1 MAPIQQML
9 IGVGASKKTYVDDLF
24 STYVYTGDGSARSI
38 NNGVDLSGEGG
49 LVWTKIRNQ
58 SYGHFLFNTVNG
70 NGNYLRSDTSDTQAT
85 YATSGT
91 NAGITAFNNNG
102 YSLGADQS
110 FQCLNYGSNDYSSWT
125 FRKAKGFFDI
135 VEYQG
140 TGSAKTVAHSLG
152 SVPGLILIKA
162 TDSSEN
168 WRVYHKSLTGTHHLV
183 LNLTNQVNTGAAHF
197 NDTNPTA
204 SVFSVGTDDAVN
216 QDGKNFIAYVFAG
229 GESTAATARSVD
241 FDGDD
246 NLKTAGDNSF
256 KFGTGDWTIEGW
268 YKWDSLTS
276 PDGIQYLFDQ
286 RNTDN
291 GHYAALFKQADNTLR
306 VYIDSDARITSA
318 TTVRTGQWYH
328 ICLVRSSGVIK
339 LYINGLQEGSAYSNS
354 SDFDGDRIFI
364 SYSERVGTNY
374 SFNGFISNFRVT
386 KSAVYTAAFR
396 LPTKPLTNITNTVLL
411 CCNNASV
418 TGSTVTTGALSSSG
432 DPTASTDSPFDD
444 PAGFKFGE
452 NGDQNV
458 IKCGSYKGS
467 SSSTV
472 DVELGFEPQW
482 VLIKNSTGTSDW
494 YIGDAL
500 RGTVTG
506 EHDARLYANDYNAE
520 VTNEDHIDFTPTGFK
535 AKNNDGSTNDD
546 HTHVYVAIRRPDG
559 YVGKP
564 AEAGTDVFAMD
575 TGADSSTIPNFDS
588 GFPVDMGIYR
598 RPATAQDWYLATR
611 LLQGKENIVNTDAAT
626 SNYNK
631 AVFDSNLGWQN
642 ESTHGSSYQSWMWKR
657 HAGFDVV
664 TYTGNDTARWLP
676 HNLNGVP
683 EMIWVKRRSS
693 TGNWWVYHVGANGGS
708 NPEGKELVLNTT
720 AAEVGTNFWAV
731 PTSTHFYIGG
741 SSHVNDTGTT
751 HLVMLFRSVAGIS
764 KIGYYTGNGSAT
776 GPSISVGFQP
786 RFIIIKA
793 ASQSGPWRVLDTL
806 RDTLGS
812 GTDKELSL
820 NTNAAQGDH
829 TDWLDITSTGFD
841 IKTSDGE
848 ANASSGKYI
857 YYAHA

>member
-1 MAPIQQML
+1 
-9 IGVGASKKTYVDDLF
+9 
-24 STYVYTGDGSARSI
+24 
-38 NNGVDLSGEGG
+38 
-49 LVWTKIRNQ
+49 
-58 SYGHFLFNTVNG
+58 
-70 NGNYLRSDTSDTQAT
+70 
-85 YATSGT
+85 
-91 NAGITAFNNNG
+91 
-102 YSLGADQS
+102 
-110 FQCLNYGSNDYSSWT
+110 
-125 FRKAKGFFDI
+125 
-135 VEYQG
+135 
-140 TGSAKTVAHSLG
+140 
-152 SVPGLILIKA
+152 
-162 TDSSEN
+162 
-168 WRVYHKSLTGTHHLV
+168 
-183 LNLTNQVNTGAAHF
+183 
-197 NDTNPTA
+197 
-204 SVFSVGTDDAVN
+204 
-216 QDGKNFIAYVFAG
+216 
-229 GESTAATARSVD
+229 
-241 FDGDD
+241 
-246 NLKTAGDNSF
+246 
-256 KFGTGDWTIEGW
+256 
-268 YKWDSLTS
+268 
-276 PDGIQYLFDQ
+276 
-286 RNTDN
+286 
-291 GHYAALFKQADNTLR
+291 
-306 VYIDSDARITSA
+306 
-318 TTVRTGQWYH
+318 
-328 ICLVRSSGVIK
+328 
-339 LYINGLQEGSAYSNS
+339 
-354 SDFDGDRIFI
+354 
-364 SYSERVGTNY
+364 
-374 SFNGFISNFRVT
+374 
-386 KSAVYTAAFR
+386 
-396 LPTKPLTNITNTVLL
+396 TKPLTNITNTVLL

-588 GFPVDMGIYR
+588 GFTVDMGIYR
-598 RPATAQDWYLATR
+598 RPATVQDWFLATR

-731 PTSTHFYIGG
+731 PTSTHFYIG
-741 SSHVNDTGTT
+741 
-751 HLVMLFRSVAGIS
+751 
-764 KIGYYTGNGSAT
+764 
-776 GPSISVGFQP
+776 
-786 RFIIIKA
+786 
-793 ASQSGPWRVLDTL
+793 
-806 RDTLGS
+806 
-812 GTDKELSL
+812 
-820 NTNAAQGDH
+820 
-829 TDWLDITSTGFD
+829 
-841 IKTSDGE
+841 
-848 ANASSGKYI
+848 
-857 YYAHA
+857 